1 LFRIATV
8 AVGAGKPDVKSVFET
23 SDRTVA
29 QLLRGALESEGMPAI
44 VHGEHL
50 SSLQGETPVGASA
63 EYRVA
68 IVDDEQL
75 PRASLFVKAWIGETD
90 AAAGVA
96 PWTCE
101 RCGEAHEPQFLSC
114 WRCGAEAG

>member
-1 LFRIATV
+1 M
-8 AVGAGKPDVKSVFET
+8 KSVFET

-29 QLLRGALESEGMPAI
+29 QLLRGALESEGIPAI
-44 VHGEHL
+44 VQGEHL

-75 PRASLFVKAWIGETD
+75 PRASLFVKSWADE
-90 AAAGVA
+90 AGA
-96 PWTCE
+96 GGGAEPWTCE
-101 RCGEAHEPQFLSC
+101 RCRESHEPHFRSC
-114 WRCGAEAG
+114 WRCGAEAS